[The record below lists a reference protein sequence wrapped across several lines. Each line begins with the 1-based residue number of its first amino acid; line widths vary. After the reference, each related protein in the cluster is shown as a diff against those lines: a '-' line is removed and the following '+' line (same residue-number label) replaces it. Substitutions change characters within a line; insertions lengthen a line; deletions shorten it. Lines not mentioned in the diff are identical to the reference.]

1 MAEIYLLRH
10 GQSTW
15 NAERRW
21 AGHEDPPL
29 NDVGRQQAIY
39 ASSQLGKE
47 GFTHATSSSLQRARE
62 TASIISKKL
71 CIELVEPIPELNERH
86 CGKLTGLTSQEIEI
100 HFPGLLEEWGE
111 GNIIEIPCGE
121 AWNDF
126 VSRVHRGLNKLSSL
140 SGRILVVAHEG
151 VLRTIEYKLGER
163 LRKHEN
169 LGGRWV
175 EV

>member
-1 MAEIYLLRH
+1 MAEICLLRH

-15 NAERRW
+15 NAEGRW

-29 NDVGRQQAIY
+29 TDVGRQQAID
-39 ASSQLGKE
+39 ASSKLRKE

-62 TASIISKKL
+62 TVSIISNKL
-71 CIELVEPIPELNERH
+71 YIELVESIAELNERR
-86 CGKLTGLTSQEIEI
+86 CGNLTGLTSQEIEI
-100 HFPGLLEEWGE
+100 HFPGLLEKWRD
-111 GNIIEIPCGE
+111 GNIIEIPGGE

-151 VLRTIEYKLGER
+151 VLRTIEYKLGEK
-163 LRKHEN
+163 LRRHEN
-169 LGGRWV
+169 LEGRWV